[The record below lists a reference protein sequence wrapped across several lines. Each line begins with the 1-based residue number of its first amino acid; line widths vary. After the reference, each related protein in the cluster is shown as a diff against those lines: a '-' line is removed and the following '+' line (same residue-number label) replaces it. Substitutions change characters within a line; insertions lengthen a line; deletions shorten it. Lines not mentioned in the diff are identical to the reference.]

1 MKKQVD
7 TRMAL
12 LIGKGIKNNQ
22 SLILNLKNMDSQKEK
37 TYTEAELVEFG
48 KFLLSKEREELVFQ
62 DKKSADN
69 LKTSISQVS
78 DADLRNW
85 QNKKENEHI

>member
-37 TYTEAELVEFG
+37 LYTEA
-48 KFLLSKEREELVFQ
+48 KFL
-62 DKKSADN
+62 
-69 LKTSISQVS
+69 
-78 DADLRNW
+78 
-85 QNKKENEHI
+85 